1 MPVGRS
7 AGAIVFRGPFYLL
20 LHYQSGHWDFPKGGI
35 EKGEKTEETV
45 RREVREETGI
55 ADLEFIPGFKKTIH
69 FVYQHQGDFACGR
82 RLS

>member
-1 MPVGRS
+1 
-7 AGAIVFRGPFYLL
+7 
-20 LHYQSGHWDFPKGGI
+20 
-35 EKGEKTEETV
+35 V